1 MAITANSGAV
11 SAYSGYSP
19 PTINGQNAY
28 DLQSQQA
35 ATSNEAQRQSQ
46 QAALARRMAA
56 QGLSGSGIEEKGTRN
71 TDVAAETANAQQ
83 QGAIQQTE
91 LTQAE
96 ADQQAALQRAAQE
109 QLQSESIAAQE
120 QMQQAGFGSQ
130 SALQTQEIGAQ
141 EQMQQAGFGSQAS
154 LQAAQ
159 LASQAAL
166 QGQEIGAQETMQ
178 GTQIGATAALQTQ
191 QIASTEKIQADAQAI
206 QQQGMTIEQ
215 AQLEGYTDAN
225 GNFVIGS
232 AELAAQGLTVQQAQ
246 VEGYTDPTTGQHVP
260 GSNELTAMGQ
270 TNQMNI
276 AQLGANEQTTLQQ
289 MVNSQQTGMA
299 DLNEGITLYNQQ
311 VTATAKSYYDQG
323 VAKTVIDPATLANL
337 QQTDPISYQSY
348 EDGLAGR
355 SLTEWQNGV
364 TNATNYQNALLL
376 DASKMLGTP
385 GGQAAITSIFN
396 ETTGT
401 GVTAPTTTGTSGTGS
416 TTSSTGTSSATPS
429 VAGNPAFIQNATPG
443 NITSAGNTTSPLS
456 QAETQKALQTINSF
470 NPNDLSKYD
479 FSTGQIYTNV
489 SDFNN
494 PAYTDGDNMV
504 FTNSVTTMDHNTG
517 GQMTVPPGAY
527 TVTIVDATRNKDNT
541 SDTFGSST
549 VSQPIKITRLVNKD
563 DPSLTYDVYQEDIG
577 SSSTDTNL
585 LSLQGAWNNKLNPL
599 SSDFWNSL

>member
-56 QGLSGSGIEEKGTRN
+56 QGLSGSGIEEKGIRN

-225 GNFVIGS
+225 GNHVAGTAEIQAAGLTIEEAQTEGYYTDSTGHVVPAGTPGAKYVPGTLAIQSQAQQTTQQNAQGYFTDASGNTVS
-232 AELAAQGLTVQQAQ
+232 AGTPGAVYHAGTLVQGQESILAAV
-246 VEGYTDPTTGQHVP
+246 GYSVDANGNIVPAGTP
-260 GSNELTAMGQ
+260 GSTAIPGTISTTADVNEAVTQ
-270 TNQMNI
+270 TN
-276 AQLGANEQTTLQQ
+276 
-289 MVNSQQTGMA
+289 
-299 DLNEGITLYNQQ
+299 DLI
-311 VTATAKSYYDQG
+311 TATAKSYYDQG
-323 VAKTVIDPATLANL
+323 QAKIVIDPATLANL

-364 TNATNYQNALLL
+364 TQALNYQSTLLTSEDYKTDPNFSANVNSIFQATSNGTISDLTPNAAGILVSATDSSGGTPSAYTQNSNVPQNENLTTFSGL
-376 DASKMLGTP
+376 PLGTTEFDP
-385 GGQAAITSIFN
+385 TTGITTSVNDYTDLVPDNLTLPTGMTIPKGANQQMIAVFDSTGTQYVKHMLDDGTIFYTNQAGAYYKPTMGPNGAVF
-396 ETTGT
+396 ELWTTGT
-401 GVTAPTTTGTSGTGS
+401 
-416 TTSSTGTSSATPS
+416 
-429 VAGNPAFIQNATPG
+429 Q
-443 NITSAGNTTSPLS
+443 
-456 QAETQKALQTINSF
+456 
-470 NPNDLSKYD
+470 
-479 FSTGQIYTNV
+479 
-489 SDFNN
+489 
-494 PAYTDGDNMV
+494 
-504 FTNSVTTMDHNTG
+504 
-517 GQMTVPPGAY
+517 
-527 TVTIVDATRNKDNT
+527 
-541 SDTFGSST
+541 
-549 VSQPIKITRLVNKD
+549 
-563 DPSLTYDVYQEDIG
+563 LT
-577 SSSTDTNL
+577 
-585 LSLQGAWNNKLNPL
+585 
-599 SSDFWNSL
+599 